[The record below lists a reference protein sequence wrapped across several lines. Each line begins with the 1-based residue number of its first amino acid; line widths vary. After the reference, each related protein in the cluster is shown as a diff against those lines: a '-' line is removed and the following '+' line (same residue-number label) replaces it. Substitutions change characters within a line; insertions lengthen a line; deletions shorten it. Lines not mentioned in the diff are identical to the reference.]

1 MSERKPGVEY
11 PTLPNGEKN
20 PKYVDLCDEDPP
32 IAGQK
37 YVCLS
42 FISPESILKK
52 REIFLFEKFVQQWD
66 MSKSLEKFRDF
77 MSFMSFKYN
86 LDVEKV
92 MADLQDF
99 VNEEEAKLKESA
111 QPVEDDYKNFIDKNE
126 ERLNNDFNRAHE
138 FQTSVRGVKIR
149 GVFST
154 QEEAERNCKKLR
166 ERDPTHDIYLGQVG
180 VWMPFEPDAYK
191 TGRVDFLEPEL
202 NRLHEEKMKNEARA
216 KDAFEQRVKDAKR
229 KAIEENIEKAKKS
242 GNKLTQTIDEDGNL
256 IGVNTMSFDDRTVAD
271 DKEREEYNKS
281 VYENAQKTSSEQK
294 VFSTSD
300 TDPVV

>member
-1 MSERKPGVEY
+1 MAEFDRKPGVEY

-20 PKYVDLCDEDPP
+20 PKYIDLCDEDPP

-37 YVCLS
+37 FVCLS
-42 FISPESILKK
+42 FVSPESILKDRK
-52 REIFLFEKFVQQWD
+52 IYLFEKFVQQWD

-77 MSFMSFKYN
+77 TNFLSYKYN

-92 MADLQDF
+92 MTDLNDF
-99 VNEEEAKLKESA
+99 VKEEESALKQSA
-111 QPVEDDYKNFIDKNE
+111 QVIEDDYKTFLDKNE
-126 ERLNNDFNRAHE
+126 ERWNLEFNRQHN

-154 QEEAERNCKKLR
+154 QEEAERNCQRLR
-166 ERDPTHDIYLGQVG
+166 ERDPAHDIYLGQVG

-191 TGRVDFLEPEL
+191 TGRIDFLEPEL
-202 NRLHEEKMKNEARA
+202 NKLHEEKIKNEAKA

-242 GNKLTQTIDEDGNL
+242 GNKLTQTIDEQGNL
-256 IGVNTMSFDDRTVAD
+256 VGVNTMSFDDRDVAD
-271 DKEREEYNKS
+271 EKEREDYNRQ
-281 VYENAQKTSSEQK
+281 VVENAQKKE
-294 VFSTSD
+294 FSTSD
-300 TDPVV
+300 ADVK

>member
-1 MSERKPGVEY
+1 MSSFERNPCVEY

-37 YVCLS
+37 FVCLS
-42 FISPESILKK
+42 FISPETIIKK
-52 REIFLFEKFVQQWD
+52 REMFLFEKFVQQWD
-66 MSKSLEKFRDF
+66 MTKSLDKFRDF
-77 MSFMSFKYN
+77 VSFLSFKYN
-86 LDVEKV
+86 LDLEKV
-92 MADLQDF
+92 MSDLQDF
-99 VNEEEAKLKESA
+99 VKEEETNLKAAA
-111 QPVEDDYKNFIDKNE
+111 QPVEDDFKNFMDKNE
-126 ERLNNDFNRAHE
+126 ERLNGDFQRAHE

-202 NRLHEEKMKNEARA
+202 NRLHEEKLKNEARA
-216 KDAFEQRVKDAKR
+216 KDAFEQRVKEAKR
-229 KAIEENIEKAKKS
+229 KAIEDNIEKAKKT
-242 GNKLTQTIDEDGNL
+242 GNRLTQTIDEDGNL
-256 IGVNTMSFDDRTVAD
+256 VGANTMSFEDRTPAD
-271 DKEREEYNKS
+271 EKERDEYHKQM
-281 VYENAQKTSSEQK
+281 VDTAQQK
-294 VFSTSD
+294 VFTVED
-300 TDPVV
+300 ADKK